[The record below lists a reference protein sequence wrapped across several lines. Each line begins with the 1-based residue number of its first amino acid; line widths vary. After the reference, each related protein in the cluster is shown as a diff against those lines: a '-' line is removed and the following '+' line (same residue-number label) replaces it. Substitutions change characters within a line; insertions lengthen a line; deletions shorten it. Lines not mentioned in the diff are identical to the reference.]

1 MRVHSQPFMSSWVF
15 SLVALLFSCL
25 ALAVAVL
32 ALVSSGSWETTATT
46 DHEVVLPSVQ
56 GVSHP
61 NKRDCDASLQSVLAS
76 GPRVYSAGTA
86 AKMIY
91 AFQSRRTCSIE
102 VWNPQIRTVGGA
114 KGESRRSNEEFFTD
128 ACLDLANTEKVIGHT
143 TIPSTMLDLIAGN
156 DPSVGYEGG
165 GQIGPGYAKDSR
177 GNVLVEF
184 EPPYLPADGATCWL
198 YVEQFDLWESET
210 DSMN

>member
-1 MRVHSQPFMSSWVF
+1 MRVRSQPFILSWVF

-32 ALVSSGSWETTATT
+32 ALVSSGSGETTATN

-61 NKRDCDASLQSVLAS
+61 NKRGCDASLQSALA
-76 GPRVYSAGTA
+76 GPGVYSAGTA

-91 AFQSRRTCSIE
+91 AFQSQSRCPIE

-114 KGESRRSNEEFFTD
+114 KGESRRGNQEFFTD
-128 ACLDLANTEKVIGHT
+128 ACLDLANTEPVIGHT

-156 DPSVGYEGG
+156 DPSVGQEFG

-198 YVEQFDLWESET
+198 YVAQFDLWESET
-210 DSMN
+210 D

>member
-1 MRVHSQPFMSSWVF
+1 MRVRSQPFISSWVF

-32 ALVSSGSWETTATT
+32 ALVSSGPGETTATT

-61 NKRDCDASLQSVLAS
+61 NKRDCDASLQSELA

-86 AKMIY
+86 AKTIY
-91 AFQSRRTCSIE
+91 AFQSQPRCSIE

-114 KGESRRSNEEFFTD
+114 KGKSRRSNEEFFTD
-128 ACLDLANTEKVIGHT
+128 ACLDLANTEQVIGHT

-156 DPSVGYEGG
+156 DPSVGQEFGE
-165 GQIGPGYAKDSR
+165 QIGPGYAKDSR

-210 DSMN
+210 G